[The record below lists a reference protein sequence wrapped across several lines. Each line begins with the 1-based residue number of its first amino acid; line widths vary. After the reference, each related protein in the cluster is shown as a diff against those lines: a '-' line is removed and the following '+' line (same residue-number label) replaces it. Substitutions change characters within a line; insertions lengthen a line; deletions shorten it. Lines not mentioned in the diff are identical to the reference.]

1 VIGLIFSLYV
11 LIEKEKL
18 GSQIRTLV
26 KTYLPKTA
34 NKIFYVTSVLDDSFH
49 SFIVGQCLEAVILGG
64 LCVTGMLLLQFP
76 YAIMIGVFIGF
87 TALIPVAGAYIG
99 AAVGAIMILTVSP
112 LQALQFLLFVV
123 VLQQL
128 EGNLIY
134 PKVVGESIGLPGI
147 WVLTAVTVGGG
158 VLGVGGMFLAVP
170 LFAASYRLIKE
181 DVLRRNGNELPEE
194 VCDAAE
200 IEEEHVQAEEESIF
214 VEDDE

>member
-1 VIGLIFSLYV
+1 
-11 LIEKEKL
+11 
-18 GSQIRTLV
+18 
-26 KTYLPKTA
+26 
-34 NKIFYVTSVLDDSFH
+34 
-49 SFIVGQCLEAVILGG
+49 
-64 LCVTGMLLLQFP
+64 
-76 YAIMIGVFIGF
+76 MIGVFIGF

-112 LQALQFLLFVV
+112 LQALQFLVFVV

-158 VLGVGGMFLAVP
+158 VLGIGGMFLAVP

-181 DVLRRNGNELPEE
+181 DVLRRNGNKLPEE
-194 VCDAAE
+194 DCDGLE
-200 IEEEHVQAEEESIF
+200 TVEEHVQAEEESIF